1 MPELALSLAQLR
13 GAWMAG
19 RSALEHCPAEWRDAI
34 ALGRAGSTSADS
46 DAECALAALAGH
58 ATMVLFRPVPA
69 APLAPRP
76 LLPVLALPTI
86 PESVRPRLRR
96 VLAALKGATSLERS
110 LFDFVTA
117 RGFTLHPA
125 DWMPSPRDDEA
136 PDVYAPWLDWV
147 RGEAEPAPSSVLDLD
162 TYDRWPFARRRAALL
177 ALREEDPGAAR
188 ALIAA
193 KASSEPAERRLGL
206 VAILETRL
214 SEDDGEVLEALAKD
228 RSDRVQTLARAYLAR
243 LGRET
248 GTDALATELAA
259 MVDIGKVGL
268 LRRRRRLEIK
278 TLKTAAQ
285 NTRRR
290 ELFKLVSFTKLAR
303 ALGFSGDQLLEAAP
317 VGAADGIDAL
327 VQMVATTGSRD
338 AARRLLDLILEDASL
353 PLAHAR
359 PLAPRL
365 TAQERRSLLA
375 PIIKRDADLFGT
387 SLALMGPM
395 LGEAPLAALLASPGF
410 AALKSAIEAAR
421 TGDEAQRAATSARA
435 DSALRRVA
443 LLITASAA
451 TELIARLRG
460 LGFSPADPKLDALHL
475 NAALTPQTRPWET
488 RP

>member
-1 MPELALSLAQLR
+1 
-13 GAWMAG
+13 MAG

-34 ALGRAGSTSADS
+34 GLGRAESRGAGADA

-58 ATMVLFRPVPA
+58 ATMVLFRPAPA

-110 LFDFVTA
+110 LVDFVTA

-206 VAILETRL
+206 VAILEAGL
-214 SEDDGEVLEALAKD
+214 SEDDGEVLEVLAKD
-228 RSDRVQTLARAYLAR
+228 RSSACRPWRAPIWRGSGGKPAPTR
-243 LGRET
+243 SRPSSPRWWTSAKSGCC
-248 GTDALATELAA
+248 DAAE
-259 MVDIGKVGL
+259 
-268 LRRRRRLEIK
+268 LEIK

-290 ELFKLVSFTKLAR
+290 ELFKLVSFTELAR

-327 VQMVATTGSRD
+327 VQMVAATGSRD
-338 AARRLLDLILEDASL
+338 RPQAARSDRRGCILAARSCAAPRAEAHGTRAPL
-353 PLAHAR
+353 PSGNHHQARRRPIRDEPRAHGPDVGRSAACR
-359 PLAPRL
+359 APRL
-365 TAQERRSLLA
+365 AGLCRAQERDRS
-375 PIIKRDADLFGT
+375 
-387 SLALMGPM
+387 
-395 LGEAPLAALLASPGF
+395 
-410 AALKSAIEAAR
+410 R
-421 TGDEAQRAATSARA
+421 THGR
-435 DSALRRVA
+435 
-443 LLITASAA
+443 
-451 TELIARLRG
+451 
-460 LGFSPADPKLDALHL
+460 
-475 NAALTPQTRPWET
+475 
-488 RP
+488 